1 MTPAMLES
9 CLFEFADSSCFS
21 KTEEPSFV
29 NIESLA
35 PILPP
40 RAWNYE
46 APDAANGS
54 RTSNMTRD
62 AEV

>member
-1 MTPAMLES
+1 MTAAMLES
-9 CLFEFADSSCFS
+9 YLFELADSKCLS
-21 KTEEPSFV
+21 KTDEPSLV
-29 NIESLA
+29 NMESLA
-35 PILPP
+35 PMLPP
-40 RAWNYE
+40 KAWNYD